1 MPFFLW
7 RLVSR
12 GGVGLLSGLFVFL
25 ACAACHAAPAAGRV
39 VTEERVLDVATLGA
53 GLSIL
58 RDVGGQRTLLDVAGS
73 GGAGDFMPMPGSI
86 ADGYTS
92 SVVWLRLR
100 LERAPGTSA
109 LWWFRLDRGYL
120 DDVRLYHR
128 HPDGRFEPELRA
140 GDRVAPV
147 GDVVNRVPTFPIL
160 LTAPGVHELYVRVS
174 TSSTMILQP
183 SLIPE
188 SQSLAVTQK
197 DYLAQGVYFGLCLAL
212 IFMGLYSATWL
223 RQRLFLYFVAYA
235 VSHSFNMWLIA
246 GLGNQFFFPGAEP
259 LADRLIALSI
269 CTTGLLGLLFYSE
282 LLGAEQR
289 APRIVPI
296 NRCLYGLLA
305 IAAAAPFLGLESR
318 LTPYVLML
326 MAGGWLLLGWPVV
339 LAWRSGD
346 AGERWSCVMVVF
358 PAVWST
364 WNLWL
369 ALGWIPAGGLADMS
383 AGLANLANLL
393 LLLVLLVL
401 RTYQSEG
408 ARKSAEAR
416 AEKAEADGAQERQ
429 GREDQQHLLSM
440 IAHEF
445 RTPISIVDA
454 SLQSLRLL
462 DENAPAERR
471 SRHDRISRAVARLN
485 DLLELVLTHNRSDV
499 SVWTRSISTV
509 DLEVVTRDAIDIVGP
524 RAVTRFVVTVRDGT
538 PDLQADERMLRYALL
553 NLIDNALKYSPRGSR
568 IDISIKPLV
577 SDGREG
583 VQWSILDQG
592 WGIPAADRERVFEK
606 YYRVGER
613 SDVAGLGLGLFLVR
627 QIVQRHEGWVKA
639 VAGEPGNGA
648 CFDCWLPR
656 QQL

>member
-1 MPFFLW
+1 MLFFIW
-7 RLVSR
+7 RLVA
-12 GGVGLLSGLFVFL
+12 GGLLVLL
-25 ACAACHAAPAAGRV
+25 AGVCHAALPAADRV
-39 VTEERVLDVATLGA
+39 VVEERTLGVA
-53 GLSIL
+53 SLVPGLSVL
-58 RDVGGQRTLLDVAGS
+58 RDKSGRRTLLDVSA
-73 GGAGDFMPMPGSI
+73 AEVVGDFKPVQGSI

-92 SVVWLRLR
+92 AVVWLRLR
-100 LERAPGTSA
+100 VERSPGTST
-109 LWWFRLDRGYL
+109 LWWFRLDRGFL

-128 HPDGRFEPELRA
+128 HPDGHFEPERRA
-140 GDRVAPV
+140 GDRVLPV

-160 LTAPGVHELYVRVS
+160 LTEPGVHEIYVRVS
-174 TSSTMILQP
+174 SASTMILQP

-188 SQSLAVTQK
+188 SRSLEVTQE
-197 DYLAQGVYFGLCLAL
+197 DYLAQGAYFGLCVAL
-212 IFMGLYSATWL
+212 VFMGLHSAMWL
-223 RQRLFLYFVAYA
+223 RQRLFLYFLAYV
-235 VSHSFNMWLIA
+235 VSHSFNMWLLT
-246 GLGNQFFFPGAEP
+246 GLGNQLLFSGLEP
-259 LADRLIALSI
+259 LADRLIATSI

-282 LLGAEQR
+282 LLGIEQR
-289 APRIVPI
+289 APWVVPI
-296 NRCLYGLLA
+296 NKGLYCLLA
-305 IAAAAPFLGLESR
+305 IAAAGPFLGLESR

-326 MAGGWLLLGWPVV
+326 MTGGWLLLVWPVV

-346 AGERWSCVMVVF
+346 AGERWSCAMVAF

-393 LLLVLLVL
+393 LLLMLLVL

-408 ARKSAEAR
+408 ARKLAEAR
-416 AEKAEADGAQERQ
+416 ADKAETEGAQERQ

-462 DENAPAERR
+462 DENAPVERQ

-509 DLEVVTRDAIDIVGP
+509 DMEVVTRDAIDIVGP
-524 RAVTRFVVTVRDGT
+524 RAAARFAVTVRDDT

-577 SDGREG
+577 FDGREG

-639 VAGEPGNGA
+639 IAGEPGNGA
-648 CFDCWLPR
+648 CFDCWLPC
-656 QQL
+656 QQQ

>member
-1 MPFFLW
+1 MLFFIW
-7 RLVSR
+7 RLMV
-12 GGVGLLSGLFVFL
+12 GGLLVLLAGVGLAGP
-25 ACAACHAAPAAGRV
+25 PAAADVIAG
-39 VTEERVLDVATLGA
+39 ERTLDVGALGP
-53 GLSIL
+53 GLSVL
-58 RDVGGQRTLLDVAGS
+58 RDESGQRTLLDVS
-73 GGAGDFMPMPGSI
+73 GPAAVGDFKPMRESI

-92 SVVWLRLR
+92 TVVWLRLR
-100 LERAPGTSA
+100 LARSSGAST
-109 LWWFRLDRGYL
+109 LWWFRLDRGFL

-128 HPDGRFEPELRA
+128 HPDGRFEAERRT
-140 GDRVAPV
+140 GDRVLAV
-147 GDVVNRVPTFPIL
+147 GDVANRVPVFPIL
-160 LTAPGVHELYVRVS
+160 LTEPGVHEIYVRVS
-174 TSSTMILQP
+174 TASTMILQP
-183 SLIPE
+183 SLIPQ
-188 SQSLAVTQK
+188 SQFLEATQK

-212 IFMGLYSATWL
+212 IVMGLHSAMWL
-223 RQRLFLYFVAYA
+223 RQRLFVYFLAYVA
-235 VSHSFNMWLIA
+235 SQSFNMWLLA
-246 GLGNQFFFPGAEP
+246 GLGSQFFFAGVEP
-259 LADRLIALSI
+259 LADRLIATSI

-282 LLGAEQR
+282 LLGVERR
-289 APRIVPI
+289 APWIVSI
-296 NRCLYGLLA
+296 NKGLYGLLA
-305 IAAAAPFLGLESR
+305 IAAAAPFFGLESR

-326 MAGGWLLLGWPVV
+326 MAGGWLLLVWPIM

-346 AGERWSCVMVVF
+346 AGERWSCAMVVF
-358 PAVWST
+358 PAVWSS
-364 WNLWL
+364 WNLLL

-393 LLLVLLVL
+393 LLLMLLVL

-408 ARKSAEAR
+408 ARKVAEAR
-416 AEKAEADGAQERQ
+416 ADKAEAEGAQERQ

-462 DENAPAERR
+462 DQNAPVERQ

-485 DLLELVLTHNRSDV
+485 DLLELVLTRNRSDV

-524 RAVTRFVVTVRDGT
+524 RAATRFAVTVRDDT

-577 SDGREG
+577 FEGRDG
-583 VQWSILDQG
+583 VHWSILDQG

-656 QQL
+656 QQQ